1 MAYSASGLTRLAGG
15 SGVSLWHYTTTDA
28 AATVDAANYFND
40 SAGMFSVN
48 DIILAVT
55 ASGGTPVIKILYVN
69 AASATAVDVTD
80 GTTVSATDSR

>member
-28 AATVDAANYFND
+28 AATVDAANY
-40 SAGMFSVN
+40 
-48 DIILAVT
+48 
-55 ASGGTPVIKILYVN
+55 VN